1 MLDNLYSLRQRVRE
15 AEMTRN
21 KLRDSILRHRA
32 DQEQLHI
39 RMDAERD
46 SHDENRKL
54 LSVSCGVPVT
64 DSLLYRQDHS
74 NRGIRQSRM
83 DMSSSLH
90 AIRQAVEQGK
100 REDEILNPSGVL
112 KANLAMLQVNVPDLA
127 GKVCRTSEQ
136 GGLMQQV
143 LRFNGFLERAAMELE
158 RRPRTSGSK
167 LST

>member
-1 MLDNLYSLRQRVRE
+1 MLDNLYSLRQRIRE

-46 SHDENRKL
+46 AHDENRKL
-54 LSVSCGVPVT
+54 LSVSYAAPAIDCCYYPP
-64 DSLLYRQDHS
+64 DQP
-74 NRGIRQSRM
+74 NRGIHQSRM

-90 AIRQAVEQGK
+90 SIRQAIEQG
-100 REDEILNPSGVL
+100 RGEDEILNPSEVL
-112 KANLAMLQVNVPDLA
+112 KANLAMLEVNVPDLA

-158 RRPRTSGSK
+158 RRPRTSGTK
-167 LST
+167 LLT

>member
-1 MLDNLYSLRQRVRE
+1 
-15 AEMTRN
+15 MTRN
-21 KLRDSILRHRA
+21 KLRDSIIRHRA

-46 SHDENRKL
+46 AHDENRKL
-54 LSVSCGVPVT
+54 LSVSYAPVT
-64 DSLLYRQDHS
+64 DNLLCPPDHP
-74 NRGIRQSRM
+74 NRGIHQSRM

-90 AIRQAVEQGK
+90 TIRQAVEQGR
-100 REDEILNPSGVL
+100 REDEILNPSEIL
-112 KANLAMLQVNVPDLA
+112 KANLAMLEVNVPDLA

-158 RRPRTSGSK
+158 SRPRTSGST
-167 LST
+167 LLT